1 MKYSAGS
8 VEEAAVATCEVLD
21 VFAAESLEELLG
33 VGPRQLED
41 GLVGEVCYAR
51 GGHGARWI
59 GSCTSALTLC

>member
-8 VEEAAVATCEVLD
+8 VEEAAVAACEVLD
-21 VFAAESLEELLG
+21 VFAAESLEELLS

-51 GGHGARWI
+51 DGHGARWT
-59 GSCTSALTLC
+59 GSCTSDLTLC